1 MSVDSIR
8 WVNTL
13 PIINPESNQ
22 EKYKLDSDRWV
33 STLHITTERSN
44 QKEYKLDSRKQVNDP
59 SKINKDNPIKSY
71 SLIITLFV
79 VGLMFISVIKNET
92 RNLQKKINNL
102 QTSINILKFDLHQ
115 ATLEHEVI
123 TSPENISRLAKE
135 YLESNLVTY
144 NKSQIRQLNENVKTL
159 TRLEKTIPKKN
170 FIKKNKKITREVNI
184 RVADTIESKKTGFTK
199 LQELYSMPK
208 KLPDEMKLL
217 LAKNIE
223 SKKKELKQF
232 YSEPSETIKLG
243 KVQKWAGIQVLKAIL
258 GIPIVPGR

>member
-159 TRLEKTIPKKN
+159 TRLEKTIPKK
-170 FIKKNKKITREVNI
+170 
-184 RVADTIESKKTGFTK
+184 
-199 LQELYSMPK
+199 
-208 KLPDEMKLL
+208 
-217 LAKNIE
+217 
-223 SKKKELKQF
+223 
-232 YSEPSETIKLG
+232 
-243 KVQKWAGIQVLKAIL
+243 IL
-258 GIPIVPGR
+258 